1 MCTVLHL
8 GQRQSLPEE
17 NFKLGHTPRQTM
29 GAAQGGTR
37 GVSQRARSPQDRIDI
52 RSCRRCDAA
61 ELAAVRLGFLP
72 LSRTGAGFPDHSPH
86 HPSYPATSGLRSR
99 PGTQNA
105 NALTSSLASC
115 RRLARAGASL
125 DTHRLHPCRAP
136 PSWRFDRAAPCS
148 PHPQRRGALL
158 VCSSATAMNC
168 ASL

>member
-1 MCTVLHL
+1 MGKSPHDDKPWALRREQARAVCPGERAGRRTESTLDRAEGVTQLSSLRFVLASCPSP
-8 GQRQSLPEE
+8 GPE
-17 NFKLGHTPRQTM
+17 Q
-29 GAAQGGTR
+29 
-37 GVSQRARSPQDRIDI
+37 V
-52 RSCRRCDAA
+52 
-61 ELAAVRLGFLP
+61 
-72 LSRTGAGFPDHSPH
+72 SPH
-86 HPSYPATSGLRSR
+86 HPATSGLRTR
-99 PGTQNA
+99 PGTKNA